1 MEVSGTLLMQRA
13 ARAID
18 GIPNQFNRLPTPAD
32 GRGTLLGLYDGIDLT
47 RRSPLAYGVA
57 MPDKA
62 SIFCWP
68 ITSPVPTKDRLEPS
82 PRRSYTR

>member
-1 MEVSGTLLMQRA
+1 MEVSETSLMQLV

-18 GIPNQFNRLPTPAD
+18 GIPKQYNRLPTPAD
-32 GRGTLLGLYDGIDLT
+32 GRGTLGLYDGIDLT

-62 SIFCWP
+62 SIFCCP